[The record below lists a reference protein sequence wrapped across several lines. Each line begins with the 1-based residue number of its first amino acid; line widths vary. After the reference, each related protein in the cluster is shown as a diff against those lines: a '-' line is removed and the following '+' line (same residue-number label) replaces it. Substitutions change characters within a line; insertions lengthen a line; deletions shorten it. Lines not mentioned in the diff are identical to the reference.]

1 MGEEINSNYRGK
13 LFRRGGGGMGRV
25 ELGSEAVRL
34 EAEKSRKNNLRRGKT
49 LFLPSEHLEFTSAVI
64 AQNEEF

>member
-1 MGEEINSNYRGK
+1 
-13 LFRRGGGGMGRV
+13 MGRV

-34 EAEKSRKNNLRRGKT
+34 EAEKSRKNNRRRGKT
-49 LFLPSEHLEFTSAVI
+49 LFLPRGHLEFTSAVI